1 MVLTREIE
9 TLIYRIEGCAF
20 TARMDAQTLEI
31 GADRT
36 SYFADVARYNRENVG
51 QLSVLVKELYEL
63 LTFEDRQFGNI
74 EECPFC
80 NVEVGD
86 YGSTQY

>member
-1 MVLTREIE
+1 MRTVLTREIE

-36 SYFADVARYNRENVG
+36 SYFADVARYNRRNIE
-51 QLSVLVKELYEL
+51 QLSVYVKELYEA
-63 LTFEDRQFGNI
+63 LTYEDRQFGNV
-74 EECPFC
+74 EEAPFMSR
-80 NVEVGD
+80 EV
-86 YGSTQY
+86 